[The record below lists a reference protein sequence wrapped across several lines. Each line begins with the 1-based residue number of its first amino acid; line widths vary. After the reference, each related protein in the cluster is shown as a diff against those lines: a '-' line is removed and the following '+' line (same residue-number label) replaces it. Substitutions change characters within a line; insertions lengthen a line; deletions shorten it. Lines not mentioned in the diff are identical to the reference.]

1 MNFKAFFKTFFE
13 LIKKY
18 TNDSLKNF
26 DDGQIQENLKC
37 LFTNLYRIKELD
49 KGLYLFKL
57 PIKDF
62 LILLGQM
69 KYFEKRKVSKII
81 YDIISLLTKD
91 NKEFSKLD
99 GIGNLLD
106 EKLLKVIFNENS
118 EILSRII
125 LRINIKDIN
134 EEKKFNKLI
143 IPSLFN
149 YAIKNNQTKKLL
161 DLVFQIINIKDEYT
175 LERLYLIMGFPQIII
190 EKQPEDEEDKNEI
203 SFNGEE
209 NNEID
214 DDDFW
219 PKFGLPYL
227 QKYKTE
233 EMFKYISNIKI
244 YESHCILAQLFPCSD
259 DLIYDNFDFIKGEP
273 KLNEEERKEYI
284 YKLLSLALL
293 NEGNYCLFKYIYLT
307 PSRFIIKYKNLYEEI
322 LEILSEDQNNKFDLT
337 EIKKNA
343 EIYINLINYELKED
357 FENKSNSVDNNEK
370 ELQENLRKI
379 FKEYKS
385 IEEFTGFIPKHIPDK
400 ISKVIYYSDDNSLI
414 RLEYYTTYKE
424 LETLRKEKHLINKKE
439 EIKDED
445 DNEDDEDNEDEEN
458 NNENEDF
465 INIDDENVEMELNEH
480 IFLLNFVETLKDS
493 NKNYIGIID
502 PKVKE
507 KNAKLSL
514 LRFIFF
520 NNNEN
525 ETLFR
530 ENINAEEKKNLKY
543 EKNFFVTDLP
553 NIGYANRENYGEIFN
568 TYRKDYNL
576 EFANNIYLDAGVI
589 PKNKINLPSESYINE
604 YL

>member
-1 MNFKAFFKTFFE
+1 
-13 LIKKY
+13 
-18 TNDSLKNF
+18 
-26 DDGQIQENLKC
+26 
-37 LFTNLYRIKELD
+37 
-49 KGLYLFKL
+49 
-57 PIKDF
+57 
-62 LILLGQM
+62 M
-69 KYFEKRKVSKII
+69 KYFEKREVSKII
-81 YDIISLLTKD
+81 YDIISLLTED

-284 YKLLSLALL
+284 YKLLCLALL

-322 LEILSEDQNNKFDLT
+322 IEILSEDQNNKFDLT

-424 LETLRKEKHLINKKE
+424 LETLRKEKHLKNKKE

-458 NNENEDF
+458 NNENDDF
-465 INIDDENVEMELNEH
+465 INIDDEETEPNEH
-480 IFLLNFVETLKDS
+480 IFLLNFVERLNDS

>member
-1 MNFKAFFKTFFE
+1 
-13 LIKKY
+13 
-18 TNDSLKNF
+18 
-26 DDGQIQENLKC
+26 
-37 LFTNLYRIKELD
+37 
-49 KGLYLFKL
+49 
-57 PIKDF
+57 
-62 LILLGQM
+62 M
-69 KYFEKRKVSKII
+69 KYSEKREVSKII
-81 YDIISLLTKD
+81 YDIISLLTED
-91 NKEFSKLD
+91 NKKFSKLD

-149 YAIKNNQTKKLL
+149 YALKNNQTKKLL

-284 YKLLSLALL
+284 YKLLCLALL

-424 LETLRKEKHLINKKE
+424 LETLRKEKHLKNKKE

-458 NNENEDF
+458 NNENDDF
-465 INIDDENVEMELNEH
+465 INIDDENVEIELNEH
-480 IFLLNFVETLKDS
+480 IFLLNFVERLNDS